1 MLIDLIIGIAAS
13 LIASLIVGFLG
24 NKAVTKS
31 NNVILKLYIC
41 FLSIIVF
48 ICCSLVSIVL
58 NKEFGER
65 IASISEVSLVY
76 FYDSCIY
83 AFMFVIGAVVLVT
96 LFVVYAI
103 ATVPSALTVLRVLSV
118 GDIIIYFDKCSNKF
132 LP

>member
-24 NKAVTKS
+24 NKAVTKN

-48 ICCSLVSIVL
+48 VCCSLVSIVL

-83 AFMFVIGAVVLVT
+83 EFMFIIAAIGLVT
-96 LFVVYAI
+96 LFVIYAI
-103 ATVPSALTVLRVLSV
+103 CNESFSKGIKQLFKKA
-118 GDIIIYFDKCSNKF
+118 SN
-132 LP
+132 